1 VSDFMS
7 VEEVGEPHMLVRR
20 ARTVRGEVRFRKLCA
35 PRFDCARSQHRVE
48 RVEDG
53 VIFTSRGSD
62 QTALRLRATVPVEVV
77 NRDAVAEFT
86 LPAGNSADFVLEPAS
101 LDSASPSCAKDYVST
116 SFKKTINYW
125 RRWVA
130 RSTYQGR

>member
-7 VEEVGEPHMLVRR
+7 VEEVGKPHMLVRR

-77 NRDAVAEFT
+77 DRDAVAEFT

-101 LDSASPSCAKDYVST
+101 LDSASPSCAEDYVST